1 MNNDF
6 IFQNRTAAENI
17 PVVMKE
23 VFRYA
28 GIPVKEISS
37 LDDETKKLAE
47 TAVEKIRSVMNPRA
61 CYVRF
66 DVKIKTDNSQL
77 DATSQPDTTSQPADI
92 SNDNTTSNTRP
103 VITFSKY
110 KIESKDLAANLKDC
124 NSIYL
129 FAATLGSAV
138 DKEIQ
143 KASRINPAL
152 AVMLQAAGAMFI
164 ESYCDTL
171 QNELLEE
178 EKKDSGE
185 FVPRYSPGYG
195 DVPLEN
201 QKIFFEVLQCEK
213 NLGLTLTDSLLM
225 MPEKSV
231 TAFIGI
237 KSSSLHSN

>member
-1 MNNDF
+1 MQNDF

-47 TAVEKIRSVMNPRA
+47 TAVEKIRSVMNPKA

-66 DVKIKTDNSQL
+66 DVKIKNDN
-77 DATSQPDTTSQPADI
+77 SQPDTTSQPAGI
-92 SNDNTTSNTRP
+92 SNDNITSNTRP

-178 EKKDSGE
+178 EKKDCNE

-213 NLGLTLTDSLLM
+213 NLGLTLTSSLLM

-237 KSSSLHSN
+237 KKN

>member
-37 LDDETKKLAE
+37 LDEETKKLAE

-66 DVKIKTDNSQL
+66 DVKIKNDNSQP
-77 DATSQPDTTSQPADI
+77 DATSQPADI
-92 SNDNTTSNTRP
+92 SNANITSNTRP

-178 EKKDSGE
+178 EKKDCNE

-213 NLGLTLTDSLLM
+213 NLGLTLTSSLLM

-237 KSSSLHSN
+237 KKN

>member
-1 MNNDF
+1 MQNDF

-47 TAVEKIRSVMNPRA
+47 TAVEKIRSVMNPKA

-77 DATSQPDTTSQPADI
+77 DATSQPADI

-237 KSSSLHSN
+237 KSSLNTN

>member
-47 TAVEKIRSVMNPRA
+47 TAVEKIKSVMNPRA
-61 CYVRF
+61 SYVRF
-66 DVKIKTDNSQL
+66 EIQIDDTKYI
-77 DATSQPDTTSQPADI
+77 TSQSGITSKPGD
-92 SNDNTTSNTRP
+92 
-103 VITFSKY
+103 F
-110 KIESKDLAANLKDC
+110 SKDLPVISFSTYKLASHDLSKNLHDC
-124 NSIYL
+124 HSTYL

-152 AVMLQAAGAMFI
+152 SVMLQAAGAMFI

-171 QNELLEE
+171 EEQLLED
-178 EKKDSGE
+178 EKKDCNV

-195 DVPLEN
+195 DVPLEV
-201 QKIFFEVLQCEK
+201 QKMFFEILSCEK
-213 NLGLTLTDSLLM
+213 KLGLTLTDSLLM

-231 TAFIGI
+231 TAFIGVK
-237 KSSSLHSN
+237 KSIL

>member
-6 IFQNRTAAENI
+6 IFQNRMTAENI
-17 PVVMKE
+17 PVVMNE

-37 LDDETKKLAE
+37 LDEETKKLAE
-47 TAVEKIRSVMNPRA
+47 TAVEKIRSVMNPKA

-66 DVKIKTDNSQL
+66 DVKIKNDNSL
-77 DATSQPDTTSQPADI
+77 FDATSQPAGI
-92 SNDNTTSNTRP
+92 SNDNITSNTRP

-138 DKEIQ
+138 DREIQ
-143 KASRINPAL
+143 KASKFNPAL
-152 AVMLQAAGAMFI
+152 SVMLQAAGAMFI

-171 QNELLEE
+171 QNELLAE
-178 EKKDSGE
+178 EKKDCNV

-195 DVPLEN
+195 DVSLEN
-201 QKIFFEVLQCEK
+201 QKTFFEILQCEK

-237 KSSSLHSN
+237 KPSSLHSN

>member
-1 MNNDF
+1 MN
-6 IFQNRTAAENI
+6 
-17 PVVMKE
+17 E

-28 GIPVKEISS
+28 GIPVSEISG
-37 LDDETKKLAE
+37 LDEETKKLAE
-47 TAVEKIRSVMNPRA
+47 TAVEKIRAVMNPRA
-61 CYVRF
+61 SYVRF
-66 DVKIKTDNSQL
+66 EIQIDDTKDIASQNEISSKPE
-77 DATSQPDTTSQPADI
+77 DTSKPADP
-92 SNDNTTSNTRP
+92 SKARP
-103 VITFSKY
+103 VISFSTY
-110 KIESKDLAANLKDC
+110 NLASRDLSRNLHNC
-124 NSIYL
+124 HSIYL
-129 FAATLGSAV
+129 FAATLGPAV

-171 QNELLEE
+171 EEQLLAD
-178 EKKDSGE
+178 EKKDCNV

-195 DVPLEN
+195 DVPLEV
-201 QKIFFEVLQCEK
+201 QKMFFEILGCEK

-237 KSSSLHSN
+237 KKSTL

>member
-47 TAVEKIRSVMNPRA
+47 AAVEKIRSVMNPRA

-66 DVKIKTDNSQL
+66 DVKIKNNNSL
-77 DATSQPDTTSQPADI
+77 FDATSQPAGI
-92 SNDNTTSNTRP
+92 SNDNITSNTRP

-178 EKKDSGE
+178 EKKDCNE

-213 NLGLTLTDSLLM
+213 NLGLTLTSSLLM

-237 KSSSLHSN
+237 KNLT